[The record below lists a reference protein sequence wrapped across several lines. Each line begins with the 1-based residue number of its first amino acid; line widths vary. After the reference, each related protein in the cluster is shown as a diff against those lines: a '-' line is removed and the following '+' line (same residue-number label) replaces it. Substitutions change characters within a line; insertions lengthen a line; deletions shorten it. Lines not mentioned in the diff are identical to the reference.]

1 MFAFIIIFQLM
12 GGLFTPIGSMPEW
25 AQDITYAVPPRFF
38 NEIMRSIYLKGTSI
52 FELRSQFLW
61 LAAYAVL
68 SISCAAFTYRKR
80 ALGGYVILDFYN
92 TQRPHMSIGM
102 QTPDQAH
109 RQSGEQKRCWKNC
122 YAMG

>member
-1 MFAFIIIFQLM
+1 M

-25 AQDITYAVPPRFF
+25 AQYITYAVPPRFF

-68 SISCAAFTYRKR
+68 AISCAAFTYKKR
-80 ALGGYVILDFYN
+80 AYWNISDLKFKELLKDKLDSPLIPEYVKELYHRLDEEDN
-92 TQRPHMSIGM
+92 PVLLVGDI
-102 QTPDQAH
+102 
-109 RQSGEQKRCWKNC
+109 K
-122 YAMG
+122 